1 MIRTFIREA
10 GFVLLVTATVLL
22 LVVTM
27 SCGYDSNGP
36 YGPPEPSAVEG
47 LWTSSGVNPAILRL
61 APSQLLA
68 TGSVTAATAIT
79 TSSAALFDL
88 TGIAF
93 DANGTLWL
101 TSESDSMLVAFPP
114 TSLSRSGSA
123 AAAVVIA
130 TNNSSLSAPIAIA
143 FDRKHRLWVANS
155 ENGTLVRF
163 DPAQLAASGSPVPTV
178 TISGL
183 GRPAGLAFDAAGSLW
198 VLDTRRV
205 KLASFSEA
213 QLDTSGFLVPRVV
226 ISALAGSMATPSG
239 IAFDADGNLWVSN
252 IGNQTVVAFSPAQ
265 LAATGTPAPHVV
277 LSANAGSLSI
287 PTGLAFDSEGSLW
300 VMGGARVLA
309 KFPKTSLGATGAPAP
324 SVQLTF
330 TAYTEFW
337 NVAFWP
343 KPAGLPLN

>member
-22 LVVTM
+22 LVVTV

-36 YGPPEPSAVEG
+36 YGPPTPSSVEG
-47 LWTSSGVNPAILRL
+47 LWTSSGSNPAILRL

-68 TGSVTAATAIT
+68 TGPVTPATGIT

-88 TGIAF
+88 NGIAF
-93 DANGTLWL
+93 DTNGTMWV
-101 TSESDSMLVAFPP
+101 TSESDSTLVAFAP
-114 TSLSRSGSA
+114 TSLSRSGSS
-123 AAAVVIA
+123 AAAVVVA
-130 TNNSSLSAPIAIA
+130 TNNSSLSAPIALA

-163 DPAQLAASGSPVPTV
+163 DPAQLAASGSPVPAV

-198 VLDTRRV
+198 VSDSRRA

-226 ISALAGSMATPSG
+226 ISALAASMATPSG
-239 IAFDADGNLWVSN
+239 IAFDADGNLWVGN

-265 LAATGTPAPHVV
+265 LAATGTPAPTVV

-287 PTGLAFDSEGSLW
+287 PTGLAFDPDGSMW
-300 VMGGARVLA
+300 VMGGTGALE
-309 KFPKTSLGATGAPAP
+309 KFPRTSLGASGAPAP
-324 SVQLTF
+324 SVRLTF
-330 TAYTEFW
+330 TNYNLFW

-343 KPAGLPLN
+343 KPAALPLN

>member
-10 GFVLLVTATVLL
+10 GFVLLLTVTVLL
-22 LVVTM
+22 LVVTV

-36 YGPPEPSAVEG
+36 YGSPTPSAVEG
-47 LWTSSGVNPAILRL
+47 LWTSSGSNPAILRL

-68 TGSVTAATAIT
+68 TGAVTPATAIS

-88 TGIAF
+88 NGLAF
-93 DANGTLWL
+93 DANGTLWVA
-101 TSESDSMLVAFPP
+101 SESDSTLVAFAP
-114 TSLSRSGSA
+114 TLLSRSGSTA
-123 AAAVVIA
+123 ATIVISR
-130 TNNSSLSAPIAIA
+130 NNSSLSAPIALA

-163 DPAQLAASGSPVPTV
+163 DPAQLAASGSPVPAV

-198 VLDTRRV
+198 VADSRRS

-226 ISALAGSMATPSG
+226 ISALAASMATPSG
-239 IAFDADGNLWVSN
+239 IAFDADGNLWVGN

-287 PTGLAFDSEGSLW
+287 PTGLAFDPDGSLW
-300 VMGGARVLA
+300 VMGGTGALE
-309 KFPKTSLGATGAPAP
+309 KFPRTSLGTSGAPTP
-324 SVQLTF
+324 SVRLTF
-330 TAYTEFW
+330 TNYTLFW

-343 KPAGLPLN
+343 KPAALPLN